1 MGGPPGAQVAP
12 TKPLTGLHD
21 VELAQLAMTA
31 DRRAFGELARRHG
44 SAVRALLRRMGADP
58 TLADDLAQDAFLAAF
73 EAITDFRGEGS
84 FAGWVKRIAAR
95 LYIKRWRRRA
105 ELDPA
110 PEGAEQADGQAS
122 DGLADRRLDLDV
134 ALKDLSAPER
144 LYVSLCYGAGLSHAE
159 AAEATGTP
167 LGTVKSH
174 VKRALEKLKRR
185 LAADGTAP
193 SPGPDEGRLAHG

>member
-44 SAVRALLRRMGADP
+44 SAVRSLLRRMGADA

-110 PEGAEQADGQAS
+110 PEGAEQADAQAS

-134 ALKDLSAPER
+134 ALKDLSVPER
-144 LYVSLCYGAGLSHAE
+144 LYVSLCYGAGMSHAE

-185 LAADGTAP
+185 LGVEGTAP
-193 SPGPDEGRLAHG
+193 SPDPDEGRLAHG